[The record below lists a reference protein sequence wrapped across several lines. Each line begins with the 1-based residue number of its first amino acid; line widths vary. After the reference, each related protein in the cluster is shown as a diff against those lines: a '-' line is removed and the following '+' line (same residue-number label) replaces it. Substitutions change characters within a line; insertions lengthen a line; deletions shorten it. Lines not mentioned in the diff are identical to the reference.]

1 MHLLTKPNFEVFLGR
16 GVEHLLLCWAVLLH
30 FLQKKTLLLVW
41 NEKEIYYSCSPIV
54 RIKDALMQR
63 LLRLQASKQI
73 IIQPPQSV
81 DAKQTFNQ
89 NFDIVRMRQVIGLDL
104 RIILRIR
111 GPQAD
116 FSTGLWPQ
124 QYGVERVSFAKCISH
139 KVFIKD
145 LQQGLFFMH
154 IVMMKASF
162 SDSNSNI
169 IISQRI
175 QTLVLIRRKFL

>member
-1 MHLLTKPNFEVFLGR
+1 
-16 GVEHLLLCWAVLLH
+16 
-30 FLQKKTLLLVW
+30 
-41 NEKEIYYSCSPIV
+41 
-54 RIKDALMQR
+54 
-63 LLRLQASKQI
+63 
-73 IIQPPQSV
+73 
-81 DAKQTFNQ
+81 
-89 NFDIVRMRQVIGLDL
+89 MRQVIGLDL

-162 SDSNSNI
+162 SGSNSNI